1 MAEEDAN
8 WRIWLAAA
16 QAGDRRAYG
25 ALLAAALPWLRAR
38 ARGRWPT
45 ATLSDIE
52 DIVQETL
59 LALHRSLAL
68 YQPPRPVAPFL
79 FGIMK
84 LRGAEVRR
92 QRHRHA
98 ARETILDDV
107 PVTSQ
112 ALRTNP
118 DQDAAVDQAAMQAAI
133 GRLSPRDQE
142 ILDMLKLRELS
153 LLEAAA
159 VSGLSVTA
167 LKVGTFRAIR
177 RLRRA
182 MGVEDVE

>member
-8 WRIWLAAA
+8 WRIWLQAA
-16 QAGDRRAYG
+16 QVGDRRAYG
-25 ALLAAALPWLRAR
+25 ALLSAALPWLRAR
-38 ARGRWPT
+38 ARRRWPT
-45 ATLSDIE
+45 ATPADIE

-84 LRGAEVRR
+84 LRGAEIRR
-92 QRHRHA
+92 QRYRHA
-98 ARETILDDV
+98 SRETILDDV
-107 PVTSQ
+107 AVTSP
-112 ALRTNP
+112 ALITNQV
-118 DQDAAVDQAAMQAAI
+118 QDEAVDQAAMRAAMTQ
-133 GRLSPRDQE
+133 LPPRDQE
-142 ILDMLKLRELS
+142 ILNMLKLRELS

-159 VSGLSVTA
+159 TSGLSVTA

>member
-68 YQPPRPVAPFL
+68 YQPCRPVAPFL

-107 PVTSQ
+107 PATSE
-112 ALRTNP
+112 ALRMNP

-133 GRLSPRDQE
+133 GRLSLRDQE

-159 VSGLSVTA
+159 VSGLTVTA

-177 RLRRA
+177 RLRHA